1 MEISIAAAQTAPNY
15 ACDYPPP
22 LSDFSG
28 EKYMGFWYEQ
38 QHVKNE
44 YYQPDSWVCVEAQYS
59 EI

>member
-38 QHVKNE
+38 QHVKN
-44 YYQPDSWVCVEAQYS
+44 
-59 EI
+59 